1 MQLAPQ
7 LHAGRHRVR
16 SSRGPRVRWSH
27 RSSLT
32 DLHTV
37 TMMAL
42 LMALLGV
49 AGHFTA
55 LAVQPFTHGWDTPKV
70 TLWSTAVSLQ

>member
-1 MQLAPQ
+1 MQGTAFVR
-7 LHAGRHRVR
+7 HAVR
-16 SSRGPRVRWSH
+16 GFVVRIDPRSPV
-27 RSSLT
+27 
-32 DLHTV
+32 HTV